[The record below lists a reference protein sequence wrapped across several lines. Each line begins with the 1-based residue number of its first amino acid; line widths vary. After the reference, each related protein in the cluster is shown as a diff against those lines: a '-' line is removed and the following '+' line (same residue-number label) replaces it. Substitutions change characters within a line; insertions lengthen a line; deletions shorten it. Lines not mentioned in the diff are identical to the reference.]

1 MLMKLNIFL
10 LAMRM
15 MARSKILD
23 VVTPRII
30 LDDDD
35 DDNFIIS
42 INFISVNY
50 SSSLFHS
57 ILRA

>member
-15 MARSKILD
+15 MDRSKILD
-23 VVTPRII
+23 VVTQRII

-35 DDNFIIS
+35 NVIIS

-50 SSSLFHS
+50 SSYLFHS